1 MSKTDIAKSIVE
13 VFAVLD
19 KRFAHERPFN
29 VPETETAERLVEQL
43 VKLEAERIADYIV
56 QNEIQETSYW
66 DTPDY
71 YASMVEFRGQEIYRD
86 SEFQEFA
93 VDLSGICGSF
103 DFEYNLKTRYG
114 INNALVDAE
123 FCAEHDI
130 TVLCELREEGQGFQA
145 RTWLDVSNDLIYVG
159 SAALLSE
166 EDWAKV
172 RDVEF
177 DEYSNLVISEVEN
190 WIFNTVLNIMNDIDE
205 ELEGWA
211 DKYFDEFF
219 VEGTQGFFEEA
230 AQETARLLD
239 KLLPEIEPSVTAVV
253 EVFDAAVE
261 RAQVWVELAAE

>member
-1 MSKTDIAKSIVE
+1 MSRTDIAKSIVE
-13 VFAVLD
+13 VFTVLD

-66 DTPDY
+66 DRPDY
-71 YASMVEFRGQEIYRD
+71 YAHMVEFRGQEIYRD
-86 SEFQEFA
+86 SEFQKFA
-93 VDLSGICGSF
+93 CELSEICGSF
-103 DFEYNLKTRYG
+103 EFAGNLITRNG

-130 TVLCELREEGQGFQA
+130 TVLCELREDDQGFLA
-145 RTWLDVSNDLIYVG
+145 RTVLDVSDDLIYFG
-159 SAALLSE
+159 SEALLSE

-172 RDVEF
+172 HDVEF
-177 DEYSNLVISEVEN
+177 NEYSNLVINEVEN
-190 WIFNTVLNIMNDIDE
+190 WIFNTVLNIMNDVDE
-205 ELEGWA
+205 ELEEWA

-219 VEGTQGFFEEA
+219 VEGTEGFFEEA
-230 AQETARLLD
+230 ALETAQLLD
-239 KLLPEIEPSVTAVV
+239 KLLPKIEPSVTAVI